1 MKKLIQYLFVFNV
14 LVASMGVHAANPGEG
29 RWVADEVFRSAN
41 IGALTGLLH
50 MNSAYTVRD
59 GELQINVG
67 LTTESAGGTSYA
79 QVPLAITYGLGNNKE
94 LGFVTRYTSPSTG
107 AAGMGGAELKFK
119 WRFRRQTEYLPA
131 TALAFGLLIPTGPAN
146 LNEVS
151 SWGVRFA
158 GLAASEANLADTFY
172 IGMYMDIGLTLI
184 DPGSATSQRYGDA
197 SIGLLFPISDDG
209 RLQAMMEFNYIGGRS
224 TAYLGS
230 TNYTAITPAIR
241 YASKSFKM
249 TLGAQIRSN
258 NVTKI
263 IATLGFEF

>member
-1 MKKLIQYLFVFNV
+1 MKKLLQFLFVSNM
-14 LVASMGVHAANPGEG
+14 LVASLGVHAANPGEG

-41 IGALTGLLH
+41 TGAMTGLLH

-59 GELQINVG
+59 GELQVNLG
-67 LTTESAGGTSYA
+67 LTTESVGGTSYMQA
-79 QVPLAITYGLGNNKE
+79 PLAITYGLGGNKE
-94 LGFVTRYTSPSTG
+94 LGFVARYISDSVG
-107 AAGMGGAELKFK
+107 NAGLGGAELKFK

-131 TALAFGLLIPTGPAN
+131 LAMSFGLILPTGPAI

-151 SWGVRFA
+151 SWGVKFS
-158 GLAASEANLADTFY
+158 GMAASEASITDTFY

-197 SIGLLFPISDDG
+197 SVGLLFPISDDN
-209 RLQAMMEFNYIGGRS
+209 RLQAMMEFNYISGRT

-230 TNYTAITPAIR
+230 TNYTAITPGVR
-241 YASKSFKM
+241 YASESFKM
-249 TLGAQIRSN
+249 TLGAQLRSN
-258 NVTKI
+258 NSAKI